1 MQETLEKA
9 GPARPTAITIIA
21 WVFIALGILML
32 LIASLA
38 IAAHMLMKAMAGGN
52 MPLPAEN
59 APAPFRFMARI
70 FRHFDVLAY
79 FQIALASFIMLA
91 GYYFLKLRNWARAA
105 LEVVSWLGAAY
116 IIGFG
121 IFWITAWTGATATMP
136 AAEQVPEL
144 PRLFSI
150 FGVIM
155 GAVVTISMAAPIGVA
170 VWYLR
175 SKTVRDAVR

>member
-59 APAPFRFMARI
+59 APAPFQLMARI
-70 FRHFDVLAY
+70 FRYIDILAY
-79 FQIALASFIMLA
+79 FQMALASFIMLA
-91 GYYFLKLRNWARAA
+91 GYYFLKLRKWARAA
-105 LEVVSWLGAAY
+105 LEAVSWLGAAY
-116 IIGFG
+116 ILGFG
-121 IFWITAWTGATATMP
+121 VFWIIAWTSATGPMP
-136 AAEQVPEL
+136 APEQVPEL
-144 PRLFSI
+144 PRLFTI

-170 VWYLR
+170 IWYLR
-175 SKTVRDAVR
+175 STKVRNAVR